1 MKKIITSIIIFF
13 IFISSPKALDLT
25 ISNNQN
31 DYQTNTYTYELNI
44 YNATGAYEYN
54 YNNKTA
60 YLMFDAAGNTTF
72 TLQSNETIIIKNI
85 PESSYQ
91 IKQSLHNNYIT
102 YINNKQTNIYNS
114 NTKTNNQITF
124 VNKVKQSKNPN
135 TSTLPI
141 ALLILT
147 IITTFTLIF
156 LKRTKIKRYI

>member
-31 DYQTNTYTYELNI
+31 DCQTNTYTYELNI

-60 YLMFDAAGNTTF
+60 YLIFDAAGNTTF

-91 IKQSLHNNYIT
+91 IKQSLHSNYNT

>member
-31 DYQTNTYTYELNI
+31 DNQTNTYTYELNI

-60 YLMFDAAGNTTF
+60 YLIFDAAGNTTF

-85 PESSYQ
+85 PESSYH
-91 IKQSLHNNYIT
+91 IKQ
-102 YINNKQTNIYNS
+102 
-114 NTKTNNQITF
+114 
-124 VNKVKQSKNPN
+124 
-135 TSTLPI
+135 
-141 ALLILT
+141 
-147 IITTFTLIF
+147 
-156 LKRTKIKRYI
+156 

>member
-31 DYQTNTYTYELNI
+31 DYQTSTYTYELNI

-60 YLMFDAAGNTTF
+60 YLIFDAAGNTTF